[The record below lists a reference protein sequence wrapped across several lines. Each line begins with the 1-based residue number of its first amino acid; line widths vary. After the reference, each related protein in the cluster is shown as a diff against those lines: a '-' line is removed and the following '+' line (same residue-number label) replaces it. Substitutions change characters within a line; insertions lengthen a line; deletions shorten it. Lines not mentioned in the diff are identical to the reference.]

1 MKIKLLNISLFLILF
16 CASAGAALLNRPIV
30 SETLPDGMI
39 NAVTS
44 DSEGYVW
51 IGSHNGLFRHN
62 GTSFRAYYGY
72 GNEALPKDNIQCLF
86 ADSDDRVWIGHPLGL
101 SLLQDD
107 VLVPIPGNTAG
118 LVKNIQA
125 YDDGHLLISDFRGL
139 GIYSKE
145 SGTVSYLATGS
156 DYALCPWMIRLPD
169 RGLWVLNEDMDKIS
183 ILGPDAKP
191 VYALKFPKGNFV
203 TGMVYRHGCILVST
217 GTGLECYDSA
227 TAAAVAPPE
236 YLRQFSRSRFTF
248 LIDSGDDL
256 FWGADGGIYKTD
268 GNTVVPIGEYDKTN
282 VDYITAHY
290 SSECLWLSED
300 GFGLKKIS
308 TVESRSIIR
317 FPGLQKNEKV
327 FIILPLD
334 GADLMIGTN
343 QHFYFYDDRNKV
355 CKDITPSGITS
366 YSSKSGHMGQMVFSP
381 REREIWLNT
390 DKSGLT
396 QYIWDGKI
404 LKFNDS
410 YPSLTADILWGDD
423 DGSTFVLSGSNLIKI
438 SPEGSIRTMVLTEE
452 LQPVSLQKSDDGQTF
467 IICQT
472 GVYRLVNGSSFQK
485 LPFPEILTTSF
496 YKDDDGIYWLGTY
509 NDGLYQFDGQF
520 SLVRHYN
527 MENGFPDNEVWEIG
541 SDSSGSVLVSTGNYI
556 LRVSSGDGKIL
567 LISNPNEESRIFS
580 SMQTGMISNGRIYFG
595 GNRSLTCSSA
605 EESSPV
611 DIPVTIDAVTANGIP
626 VDISSGSPAILQ
638 HRQNSLSFSYSAKY
652 FRSDRLNYSYKLD
665 GFDKDWIDAGWSMQ
679 AGYSNLPSGHY
690 TFMVRVRDSN
700 GNPGEADAV
709 FGFEIERTLWARPFM
724 IVLYILAGTA
734 VIILILWALRSRRR
748 LNEQLRQ
755 EQQEKV
761 LSAEMNK
768 ERTAFFMNITHELR
782 APLSLIYGPS
792 RELSVSSE
800 LSPHSRQ
807 LAETIMN
814 NSNRMLHLSSQ
825 LLDLDRLRQ
834 DRKLKIMETDL
845 SALLC
850 SLAKEYGYIAAGR
863 QIDLS
868 CDVPDTLKVF
878 CDIEKVEKIVL
889 NLLSNAIK
897 YTPRGGNIIISAS
910 VSGDSAEVSVSD
922 TGIGIP
928 ESKREKIFERYERI
942 RQTVDRDGVPE
953 GFGIGLNYAMFL
965 ANLHKGSLE
974 CRQNTPKGTVMTLR
988 FPAASS
994 GYSQE
999 ELFVT
1004 GLTASPASTSEVST
1018 VPSEDRRSILIVE
1031 DNGELREYLQHLLES
1046 SYNVS
1051 GAPDGMAAMNA
1062 ISLSPPDLVISDVL
1076 MPFKNGIELCREL
1089 KESQEYCHI
1098 PVILLT
1104 ARNADEN
1111 RIEGIV
1117 AGADAYVGKP
1127 FDPIYLRSVIDN
1139 IFANKKRLQQALM
1152 AMSAGPSEVTAAT
1165 EDPLASYDRKDQDFL
1180 RKLFA
1185 LIDKNLSDE
1194 DFNVSSCAT
1203 ELGISRTGFY
1213 TKVKA
1218 LIGEA
1223 PQTFLVE
1230 YRLNKAMEL
1239 LKKGELNVSEVC
1251 YSVGF
1256 KSTSGFSRSFKKKFG
1271 VPPSEI

>member
-1 MKIKLLNISLFLILF
+1 MKIKLLNIFLFLVLF
-16 CASAGAALLNRPIV
+16 CTPAGAALLNRPIV
-30 SETLPDGMI
+30 SESLPDGMI
-39 NAVTS
+39 NAITS
-44 DSEGYVW
+44 DSDGYVW

-72 GNEALPKDNIQCLF
+72 RNDVLLKDNIQCLF
-86 ADSDDRVWIGHPLGL
+86 ADSDDRIWIGHPLGI
-101 SLLQDD
+101 SLLQNG
-107 VLVPIPGNTAG
+107 VFVPLPSNASG
-118 LVKNIQA
+118 LIKSIQA
-125 YDDGHLLISDFRGL
+125 YDDGNLLLSDFGGL
-139 GIYSKE
+139 GIFDKE
-145 SGTVSYLATGS
+145 QYTMTYLATGS
-156 DYALCPWMIRLPD
+156 DYALCSWVVRLPD
-169 RGLWVLNEDMDKIS
+169 GGLWVLNEDMDRIS

-191 VYALKFPKGNFV
+191 VSVLEFPKGNFV
-203 TGMVYRHGCILVST
+203 TGMVYRQGRILVST

-227 TAAAVAPPE
+227 TAAGIAPPE
-236 YLRQFSRSRFTF
+236 FLRQFSRSRFTF
-248 LIDSGDDL
+248 LISSGDNL
-256 FWGADGGIYKTD
+256 FWGADGAIYKTD
-268 GNTVVPIGEYDKTN
+268 GNAVVPIGEYDPAN

-290 SSECLWLSED
+290 SSGCLWLSED

-308 TVESRSIIR
+308 TEESRSIIR
-317 FPGLQKNEKV
+317 FPGLQKNEKI
-327 FIILPLD
+327 FTILPVD
-334 GADLMIGTN
+334 GDNLMIGTN
-343 QHFYFYDDRNKV
+343 QHFYFYDDKTKV

-366 YSSKSGHMGQMVFSP
+366 YSSKSGHFGQMVFSP

-396 QYIWDGKI
+396 RYIWDGKV
-404 LKFNDS
+404 LKPDDS
-410 YPSLTADILWGDD
+410 YPSLRADILWGDD
-423 DGSTFVLSGSNLIKI
+423 EGNTFVLSGSNLIKI
-438 SPEGSIRTMVLTEE
+438 SPEGSTRTRVLTEK
-452 LQPVSLQKSDDGQTF
+452 LQPISLQKSADGQTF

-472 GVYRLVNGSSFQK
+472 GVYRFVNGSSFQK
-485 LPFPEILTTSF
+485 LPFPEIITTSF
-496 YKDDDGIYWLGTY
+496 YKDGDGGYWLGTY
-509 NDGLYQFDGQF
+509 TDGLYQFDGQF

-527 MENGFPDNEVWEIG
+527 MDNGFPDNEVWEIG
-541 SDSSGSVLVSTGNYI
+541 SDGSGSVLVSTGNYI
-556 LRVSSGDGKIL
+556 LRVSPAAGKVL

-580 SMQTGMISNGRIYFG
+580 SMQTGMICNGRIYFG
-595 GNRSLTCSSA
+595 GKGSLTCSSA
-605 EESSPV
+605 EEYSPV
-611 DIPVTIDAVTANGIP
+611 DIPVTIDAVTANGSP
-626 VDISSGSPAILQ
+626 VDISSGEPVILN
-638 HRQNSLSFSYSAKY
+638 HRQNSLSFRYSAKY
-652 FRSDRLNYSYKLD
+652 FRSDRLNYSYMLD
-665 GFDKDWIDAGWSMQ
+665 GFDKSWIDAGWSMQ
-679 AGYSNLPSGHY
+679 AGYSNLPSGRY

-709 FGFEIERTLWARPFM
+709 FGFKIERALWARPFM
-724 IVLYILAGTA
+724 IVLYLLAGTA
-734 VIILILWALRSRRR
+734 VIVLILWALRSRRR
-748 LNEQLRQ
+748 LDEQLRQ

-761 LSAEMNK
+761 LSAELDK

-814 NSNRMLHLSSQ
+814 NSNRMLHLSGQ

-834 DRKLKIMETDL
+834 DRKLKVMETEL

-850 SLAKEYGYIAAGR
+850 SLTREYGYIAAGR
-863 QIDLS
+863 QVDLS
-868 CDVPDTLKVF
+868 CEVPDTLKVF
-878 CDIEKVEKIVL
+878 CDVEKVEKIVL
-889 NLLSNAIK
+889 NLLSNAVK
-897 YTPRGGNIIISAS
+897 YTPRGGSVIVSAS
-910 VSGDSAEVSVSD
+910 VSSDCAEVSVSD

-928 ESKREKIFERYERI
+928 ESRREKIFERYERI
-942 RQTVDRDGVPE
+942 RQAVDRDGVPE

-965 ANLHKGSLE
+965 ADLHKGSLE
-974 CRQNTPKGTVMTLR
+974 CRPNTPKGTVMTFC

-994 GYSQE
+994 GYTQE
-999 ELFVT
+999 DLFVT
-1004 GLTASPASTSEVST
+1004 GLSASPASATEVSPA
-1018 VPSEDRRSILIVE
+1018 PSEGRQSILIVE
-1031 DNGELREYLQHLLES
+1031 DNADLREYLQHLLES

-1051 GAPDGMAAMNA
+1051 GAPDGLAAMNS

-1127 FDPIYLRSVIDN
+1127 FDPIYLRSVVDN
-1139 IFANKKRLQQALM
+1139 IFANKRRLQQTLK
-1152 AMSAGPSEVTAAT
+1152 AMSADPSEVSEAA
-1165 EDPLASYDRKDQDFL
+1165 EDPLASYDRKDQEFL

-1223 PQTFLVE
+1223 PQTFLVD

-1239 LKKGELNVSEVC
+1239 LKKGDLNVSEVC